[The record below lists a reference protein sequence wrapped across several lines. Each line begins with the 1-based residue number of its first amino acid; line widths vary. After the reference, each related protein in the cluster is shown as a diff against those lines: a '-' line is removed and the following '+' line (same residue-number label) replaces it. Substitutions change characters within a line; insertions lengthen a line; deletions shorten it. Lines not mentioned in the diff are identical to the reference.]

1 MAEEKLFPKAVV
13 LEPSFEGK
21 RRDRALAFSWR
32 KVSQKGVTLE
42 ELKAKLREV
51 RYRALKRLLDL
62 RDRALE
68 RFKGFEDI
76 EVRYFRG
83 AEEVASFIKERMDGL
98 KLLSLNKSNVVVN
111 EIRPHLRRQGLLTYM
126 RYYSEFKNF
135 DPQVFKRQIEDY
147 WMLPGLHERGVL
159 ESFEAKLSWDLG
171 EVVSMKPY
179 GALLGVNACAV
190 EEGRVYFLQH
200 MSNISKDL
208 KQAKKLFILV
218 PLEKLVEDGESAFFQ
233 AQMVGVYG
241 LESLLLDLEPRPLEA
256 FDFDGLPDEGGKRE
270 IYILFYD
277 GGRSSLLGSSYE
289 ELLLCIDCR
298 ACARQCPVGR
308 HLMYQRDMIYSPK
321 NYLFLSLQGVLSPFE
336 ACLHCG
342 RCEVECPVGINLPY
356 LMWRS
361 QLDYY
366 AKKGRG
372 LKKRFLDNPELM
384 AKLGVRFSPITNFLL
399 RNKAIRMVMEW
410 FLGIHREAPMPSFPK
425 GTFRDWLKEKGW
437 KKG

>member
-1 MAEEKLFPKAVV
+1 MAEERVFPKVVV

-21 RRDRALAFSWR
+21 RRERALAFSWR
-32 KVSQKGVTLE
+32 KVPQRGVAFE
-42 ELKAKLREV
+42 ELKAKLREL
-51 RYRALKRLLDL
+51 RQKALGRLLEL

-68 RFKGFEDI
+68 RFKGFSGI
-76 EVRYFRG
+76 EVRYLRG
-83 AEEVASFIKERMDGL
+83 AEEVVSFIKERMDGI

-111 EIRPHLRRQGLLTYM
+111 EIRPYLRREGLSTYM

-135 DPQVFKRQIEDY
+135 DPEVFKKQLEDY
-147 WMLPGLHERGVL
+147 WMLPSLHERGLL
-159 ESFEAKLSWDLG
+159 ETFEAKLSWDLG
-171 EVVSMKPY
+171 ESVSLKPY

-190 EEGRVYFLQH
+190 EDGRIYFLQH
-200 MSNISKDL
+200 MSNIFKDI

-218 PLEKLVEDGESAFFQ
+218 PLEKLLVDGESAFFQ
-233 AQMVGVYG
+233 TQMVGVCG

-256 FDFDGLPDEGGKRE
+256 FDFDGLLDERGKRE
-270 IYILFYD
+270 VYLLLYD
-277 GGRSSLLGSSYE
+277 GGRSSLIGSSYE

-298 ACARQCPVGR
+298 ACARQCPVGK
-308 HLMYQRDMIYSPK
+308 HVMYRGNMIYSPK

-356 LMWRS
+356 LMWKC

-366 AKKGRG
+366 ARKGRG
-372 LKKRFLDNPELM
+372 LKKRLLDNPELM
-384 AKLGVRFSPITNFLL
+384 AKLGVRFSSFTNLVL
-399 RNKAIRMVMEW
+399 KNKVVRTAMEW

-425 GTFRDWLKEKGW
+425 GTLRDWLKEKGW
-437 KKG
+437 IK